1 MGVPGEDR
9 GRPLGGRQEA
19 PKRAMERAN
28 LVDLRPHDLRRSFAS
43 LLVNSN
49 VDIYQVKDLLGHSS
63 VIMTQKAYAH
73 LHQGT
78 LRAAGEVMARTVEE
92 ALRGTTQP
100 DIPLP
105 L

>member
-9 GRPLGGRQEA
+9 GRPPGGRQEA
-19 PKRAMERAN
+19 PEARHGEN

-63 VIMTQKAYAH
+63 VTVTQKAYAH

-78 LRAAGEVMARTVEE
+78 LRAVSEVMTRTVEE